1 MSFTP
6 VDYPATHHVLAAPP
20 DSDNAAAPILSCV
33 ISTRLHAEDRQAL
46 LDLFA
51 RSTAQT
57 RRDRFHHALSVFPE
71 RYLEEILHGEQ
82 LALVARDSCH
92 PDRYGSAIG
101 LASAAPMTE
110 QVAEVAVWVDDAW
123 QRHGVGGLLLRE
135 ILALL
140 TRQGCAEAVGF
151 VEPSNIAAWRL
162 IQRVSPNATRELD
175 DDIIKVRM
183 PLSTIQRGDRQETS
197 RLGSAPVAT

>member
-1 MSFTP
+1 MRSTAIR
-6 VDYPATHHVLAAPP
+6 DPATHHVLAAPL
-20 DSDNAAAPILSCV
+20 DSGNAAVPVLSCV
-33 ISTRLHAEDRQAL
+33 ISTQLHAEDRQAL

-51 RSTAQT
+51 RRTAQT

-92 PDRYGSAIG
+92 PDRYGVVIG

-110 QVAEVAVWVDDAW
+110 QVAEVAVWVDHAW
-123 QRHGVGGLLLRE
+123 QQRGVGGLLLRE

-140 TRQGCAEAVGF
+140 PQHGYSEAVGF
-151 VEPSNIAAWRL
+151 VEPSNIAPRRL
-162 IQRVSPNATRELD
+162 IERVSPNATRQLD

-183 PLSTIQRGDRQETS
+183 PLPTIQRGDRQEAF
-197 RLGSAPVAT
+197 RRGSAPVAT

>member
-1 MSFTP
+1 MRSTP
-6 VDYPATHHVLAAPP
+6 VQYPATHNVLAAPR
-20 DSDNAAAPILSCV
+20 DSDSAAVPILSCV
-33 ISTRLHAEDRQAL
+33 ISTQLDAEDRQAL

-92 PDRYGSAIG
+92 PDRYGAVIG

-110 QVAEVAVWVDDAW
+110 QAAEVAVWVDDAW
-123 QRHGVGGLLLRE
+123 QRRGVGGLLLRE

-140 TRQGCAEAVGF
+140 PQQGYAEAVGF
-151 VEPSNIAAWRL
+151 VEPSNIPARRL
-162 IQRVSPNATRELD
+162 IERISPNSTKELHG
-175 DDIIKVRM
+175 DIIEVRM
-183 PLSTIQRGDRQETS
+183 PLSRAQRVDRQETS
-197 RLGSAPVAT
+197 RRGSAPVAT

>member
-1 MSFTP
+1 MRSTP
-6 VDYPATHHVLAAPP
+6 VHYPAADHVLAAPP
-20 DSDNAAAPILSCV
+20 DSDNAAVPILSCA
-33 ISTRLHAEDRQAL
+33 ISTQLHAEDGQAL

-82 LALVARDSCH
+82 LALVGRDSCH
-92 PDRYGSAIG
+92 PDRYGAAIG

-123 QRHGVGGLLLRE
+123 QQGGVGGLLLRE

-140 TRQGCAEAVGF
+140 PQQGYAEAVRF
-151 VEPSNIAAWRL
+151 VEPSNIAARRL
-162 IQRVSPNATRELD
+162 IDRVSPNATRELD

-183 PLSTIQRGDRQETS
+183 PLSTIQRGIQS
-197 RLGSAPVAT
+197 GSALRS